1 MKAIAYHRYGSPD
14 VLELQEVD
22 TPEVGDDG
30 VLVRM
35 RASSV
40 NAVDWHSLRGQP
52 LLVRMTDGIRRPKR
66 WQLGVDVAGQVESVG
81 PDVTQFR
88 PGDEVFGTR
97 SGAFAEFVRGAERNF
112 APKPAN
118 LSFEQ
123 AAAIPVAATTA
134 LQALRDKGELKPG
147 QRVLVH
153 GAGGGVGHFAV
164 QIAKALGAEVT
175 AVSSTSNLEMLRSIG
190 ADDVIDSTTDDFTS
204 RRGYDLILDIAGTR
218 SLRACSRVLTPTGIL
233 VVVGGPG
240 GRWISPADRWAKAIV
255 LSRLLRRRL
264 LPFLATTAKDDL
276 LVLKELAEAGKLLPV
291 IDRTYSLSEVPDAIR
306 HVETMRARGKVT
318 IGIGSTDAR
327 TG

>member
-52 LLVRMTDGIRRPKR
+52 LLVRTTDGIRRPKR

-81 PDVTQFR
+81 PNVTQFR

-118 LSFEQ
+118 LSFVQ

-134 LQALRDKGELKPG
+134 LQALRDKGELEAG

-240 GRWISPADRWAKAIV
+240 GRWISPADRWTKAMV

-291 IDRTYSLSEVPDAIR
+291 IDRTYSLSEVPHAIR

>member
-1 MKAIAYHRYGSPD
+1 MKAIAYHGYGSPD
-14 VLELQEVD
+14 VLELEEVD

-35 RASSV
+35 HAASV

-52 LLVRMTDGIRRPKR
+52 FLVRMTDGLRRPKR
-66 WQLGVDVAGQVESVG
+66 WQLGVDVAGRVESVG
-81 PDVTQFR
+81 ANVTQFR

-97 SGAFAEFVRGAERNF
+97 SGAFAEYVRGAERNF

-118 LSFEQ
+118 LTFEQ

-134 LQALRDKGELKPG
+134 LQALRDKGQLQPG
-147 QRVLVH
+147 QRVLIH

-175 AVSSTSNLEMLRSIG
+175 AVSSTANLEMLRSIG
-190 ADDVIDSTTDDFTS
+190 ADEVIDSTNEDFT
-204 RRGYDLILDIAGTR
+204 RLGPRYDLILDIAGTR
-218 SLRACSRVLTPTGIL
+218 SLRSCSQTLAPSGIL

-255 LSRLLRRRL
+255 LSKLLRRRL
-264 LPFLATTAKDDL
+264 LPFLAATTKEDL
-276 LVLKELAEAGKLLPV
+276 VVLKELAESGKLRPV
-291 IDRTYSLSEVPDAIR
+291 IDRTYPLSETAAAIR
-306 HVETMRARGKVT
+306 YVETMRTRGKVVIT
-318 IGIGSTDAR
+318 A
-327 TG
+327 

>member
-14 VLELQEVD
+14 VLELAEVD

-35 RASSV
+35 HAASV

-52 LLVRMTDGIRRPKR
+52 FLVRMTGGVRRPKR

-81 PDVTQFR
+81 PNVTEFK

-118 LSFEQ
+118 LTFEQ

-134 LQALRDKGELKPG
+134 LQALRDKGQLQPD
-147 QRVLVH
+147 QHVLVH

-175 AVSSTSNLEMLRSIG
+175 AVSSTTNLEMLRSIG
-190 ADDVIDSTTDDFTS
+190 ADEVLDSTTEDFTRLG
-204 RRGYDLILDIAGTR
+204 RRYDLILDIAGTR
-218 SLRACSRVLTPTGIL
+218 SLRSCSRTLARSGIL
-233 VVVGGPG
+233 IVVGGPG

-255 LSRLLRRRL
+255 LSKLLRRRL

-276 LVLKELAEAGKLLPV
+276 LVLKELAETGKLRPV
-291 IDRTYSLSEVPDAIR
+291 IDRTYRLSETAAAIR
-306 HVETMRARGKVT
+306 YVETMRTRGKVVIT
-318 IGIGSTDAR
+318 A
-327 TG
+327 

>member
-1 MKAIAYHRYGSPD
+1 MKAITHRRYGSPD
-14 VLELQEVD
+14 VLRLEEVD
-22 TPEVGDDG
+22 MPVVGDDG
-30 VLVRM
+30 VLVRV

-40 NAVDWHSLRGQP
+40 NPVDWHGLRGEP
-52 LLVRMTDGIRRPKR
+52 FLVRMSDGLRRPKG
-66 WQLGVDVAGQVESVG
+66 WQLGLDVAGQVEAVG
-81 PDVTQFR
+81 ANVTEFR

-97 SGAFAEFVRGAERNF
+97 NGAFAEFVLGRERNF
-112 APKPAN
+112 ASKPAN

-134 LQALRDKGELKPG
+134 LQALRDKGRLEAG

-153 GAGGGVGHFAV
+153 GAGGGVGHFAI

-175 AVSSTSNLEMLRSIG
+175 GVTGTNNLSMVRSIG
-190 ADDVIDSTTDDFTS
+190 ADEVIDYTTEDFTNVG
-204 RRGYDLILDIAGTR
+204 RRYDLILDIAGTR
-218 SLRACSRVLTPTGIL
+218 SLRACSRALTPTGIL

-276 LVLKELAEAGKLLPV
+276 LVLKELAEAGKLTPV
-291 IDRTYSLSEVPDAIR
+291 IDRTYPLSETAKAIR
-306 HVETMRARGKVT
+306 YVETMHARGKVVIT
-318 IGIGSTDAR
+318 V
-327 TG
+327 